1 MEELAYKDSDLAL
14 KEPKTSWQIIDDDSN
29 QKELFLTKAQEKEKR
44 LKKKQ
49 SSTFLNNLSIP
60 IHRWFR
66 FSAGFSAE
74 WVRKLLIE
82 EYEEGRRNV
91 LDPFAGS
98 GTVLLEAQFCDFES
112 IGVDSHPF
120 ISKVGKAKLYWNIN
134 YKELAEAGLKVLEKA
149 KSIDLDL
156 KDDPPKLIKKCFY
169 KGYYQRLK
177 SIFKAIE
184 TSDFGE
190 KKNRLLWL
198 AAISIIRECSSAGTA
213 QWQYVLPE
221 KEKKNVSEPYL
232 AFKEKILLMASDM
245 KERQKWNQGASA
257 KYLEGDARKM
267 AGVEDNWADLVV
279 TSPPYANNYDYA
291 DAVRLEL
298 TVLGEIERWRELHDV
313 IRKHLLPS
321 CTQHVTRVRDKTF
334 EIANDPILSPIKDEL
349 IEVVEKLAHERE
361 ERKGRKDYHT
371 MAASYFRDMAK
382 VWKSLRAK
390 TTEGAKVCFVVG
402 DSAPYGIYL
411 PVDRWF
417 GELALAYGFKSFK
430 FEKTRD
436 RNTKW
441 KNRKHTVPLKEGR
454 LWVNG

>member
-1 MEELAYKDSDLAL
+1 MEETILQENNIAVE
-14 KEPKTSWQIIDDDSN
+14 EPKTLWKIVDDNTN
-29 QKELFLTKAQEKEKR
+29 QKELFLSKAQEKERR
-44 LKKKQ
+44 LKKEQ

-82 EYEEGRRNV
+82 EYKDGRRNV
-91 LDPFAGS
+91 IDPFAGS
-98 GTVLLEAQFCDFES
+98 GTVLLEAEYCDFES
-112 IGVDSHPF
+112 VGIDSHPF
-120 ISKVGKAKLYWNIN
+120 ISKVGQTKLYWKTDFKKFIR
-134 YKELAEAGLKVLEKA
+134 AGLQVLDKA
-149 KSIDLDL
+149 KSLEPDLDE
-156 KDDPPKLIKKCFY
+156 PPKLIKKCFY
-169 KGYYQRLK
+169 KGYYKRLK
-177 SIFKAIE
+177 CILKAIE
-184 TSDFGE
+184 LSHFNHE
-190 KKNRLLWL
+190 INSLLWL
-198 AAISIIRECSSAGTA
+198 SAISIIRECSSAGTA
-213 QWQYVLPE
+213 QWQYVLPD
-221 KEKKNVSEPYL
+221 KEKKNVSEPNL
-232 AFKEKILLMASDM
+232 AFKEKVLLMASDM
-245 KERQKWNQGASA
+245 KERQKYNIGASS
-257 KYLEGDARKM
+257 KYIEGDARKM
-267 AGVEDNWADLVV
+267 KGIEDNWADLVI

-298 TVLGEIERWRELHDV
+298 TVLGEIERWRDLHEV
-313 IRKHLLPS
+313 IRKYLLPS
-321 CTQHVTRVRDKTF
+321 CTQHVTRVRDQTF

-349 IEVVEKLAHERE
+349 IEVVQKLSN
-361 ERKGRKDYHT
+361 ERKKRKGKKDYHA

-390 TTEGAKVCFVVG
+390 TKDGAKICFVVG

-417 GELALAYGFKSFK
+417 GELALAYGFKSFE

>member
-1 MEELAYKDSDLAL
+1 MGELASDNNKLAV
-14 KEPKTSWQIIDDDSN
+14 KEPKTSWQIIEN
-29 QKELFLTKAQEKEKR
+29 GTHQKELFLTKAQEKEKR

-82 EYEEGRRNV
+82 ESKEGRKRV

-98 GTVLLEAQFCDFES
+98 GTVLLEAEYCDFES
-112 IGVDSHPF
+112 IGIDSHPF
-120 ISKVGKAKLYWNIN
+120 ISKVGQAKLYWKTD
-134 YKELAEAGLKVLEKA
+134 YREFAEAGLKVLEKA
-149 KSIDLDL
+149 QLIEPQL
-156 KDDPPKLIKKCFY
+156 DDPPKLIKKCFY
-169 KGYYQRLK
+169 KGYYGRLK
-177 SIFKAIE
+177 CIFQAIE
-184 TSDFGE
+184 QAKLSE
-190 KKNRLLWL
+190 ELNSLLWL

-213 QWQYVLPE
+213 QWQYVLPD

-232 AFKEKILLMASDM
+232 AFKEKVLLMASDM
-245 KERQKWNQGASA
+245 KDRQKWNSGVSA
-257 KYLEGDARKM
+257 TYINGDARKM
-267 AGVEDNWADLVV
+267 AGVEDNWADLVI

-298 TVLGEIERWRELHDV
+298 TVLGEIERWRDLHDV

-321 CTQHVTRVRDKTF
+321 CTQHVTGVRDETF
-334 EIANDPILSPIKDEL
+334 EIANDPVLNPIKDEL
-349 IEVVEKLAHERE
+349 IEVVERLEEERE
-361 ERKGRKDYHT
+361 ERKGRKDYHA

-390 TTEGAKVCFVVG
+390 TAEGAKVCFVIG

-417 GELALAYGFKSFK
+417 GELALAYGFKSFE

-454 LWVNG
+454 LWVQG

>member
-1 MEELAYKDSDLAL
+1 MDDIKIEDQIAA
-14 KEPKTSWQIIDDDSN
+14 KEPKTSWQIITANEN
-29 QKELFLTKAQEKEKR
+29 QKDLFLSKVEEKEK
-44 LKKKQ
+44 KIKEEQ

-74 WVRKLLIE
+74 WVRKLLLE
-82 EYEEGRRNV
+82 EYENDRRRV

-98 GTVLLEAQFCDFES
+98 GTVLLEAEYCDFES

-120 ISKVGKAKLYWNIN
+120 ISKVGQAKLLWRSDYREFAN
-134 YKELAEAGLKVLEKA
+134 AGLKVLEISS
-149 KSIDLDL
+149 SIKVELEE
-156 KDDPPKLIKKCFY
+156 PPKLIKKCFY
-169 KGYYQRLK
+169 KGYYERLK
-177 SIFKAIE
+177 CIFEAIE
-184 TSDFGE
+184 MSDFDSQI
-190 KKNRLLWL
+190 NSLLWL

-213 QWQYVLPE
+213 QWQYVLPD

-232 AFKEKILLMASDM
+232 AFKEKVLLMASDM
-245 KERQKWNQGASA
+245 KERQKWNKGSLPNYI
-257 KYLEGDARKM
+257 KGDARIMTGIK
-267 AGVEDNWADLVV
+267 DNWADLVI

-298 TVLGEIERWRELHDV
+298 TVLGEIERWRDLHDV

-321 CTQHVTRVRDKTF
+321 CTQHVTRVRDQTF
-334 EIANDPILSPIKDEL
+334 EIANDPILLPIKDEFL
-349 IEVVEKLAHERE
+349 EVINQLADEKE

-371 MAASYFRDMAK
+371 MVASYFRDMAK
-382 VWKSLRAK
+382 VWKSLREK
-390 TTEGAKVCFVVG
+390 TSIGAKVCFVIG

-417 GELALAYGFKSFK
+417 GELALAYGFKSYK

-436 RNTKW
+436 RNIKW
-441 KNRKHTVPLKEGR
+441 KNRKHRVPLKEGR

>member
-1 MEELAYKDSDLAL
+1 MDDIKLEDQITVR
-14 KEPKTSWQIIDDDSN
+14 EPKTSWQIITADDN
-29 QKELFLTKAQEKEKR
+29 QKDLFLSKAQEKEKK
-44 LKKKQ
+44 LKEEQ

-74 WVRKLLIE
+74 WVRKLLLE
-82 EYEEGRRNV
+82 EYENGRRRV

-98 GTVLLEAQFCDFES
+98 GTVLLEAEFCDFES
-112 IGVDSHPF
+112 IGIDSHPF
-120 ISKVGKAKLYWNIN
+120 ISKVGQAKLLWRSDYR
-134 YKELAEAGLKVLEKA
+134 EFADAGLKVLEIA
-149 KSIDLDL
+149 NSIKVDLEE
-156 KDDPPKLIKKCFY
+156 PPKLIKKCFY
-169 KGYYQRLK
+169 KGYYERLK
-177 SIFKAIE
+177 CIFEAIE
-184 TSDFGE
+184 IGDFDSRI
-190 KKNRLLWL
+190 NSLLWL

-213 QWQYVLPE
+213 QWQYVLPD

-232 AFKEKILLMASDM
+232 AFKEKVLLMASDM
-245 KERQKWNQGASA
+245 KERQKWNKGPLPN
-257 KYLEGDARKM
+257 YIEGDARTLTDVK
-267 AGVEDNWADLVV
+267 DNWADLVI

-298 TVLGEIERWRELHDV
+298 TVLGEIERWRDLHNV

-334 EIANDPILSPIKDEL
+334 EIANDPILSPIKDEFL
-349 IEVVEKLAHERE
+349 EVIKQLADEKE

-382 VWKSLRAK
+382 VWKSLREK
-390 TTEGAKVCFVVG
+390 TSEGAKVCFVIG

-417 GELALAYGFKSFK
+417 GELALAYGFKSYE

-436 RNTKW
+436 RNIKW
-441 KNRKHTVPLKEGR
+441 KNRKHRVPLKEGR
-454 LWVNG
+454 LWVYG